1 MPLTHI
7 WIWIRSFYSLF
18 VISPFLIDLY
28 IERVN
33 SLETL
38 ERTVFF
44 ANRYCDYPIVN
55 LVPTVIERGKNS
67 YNSYSRLLFQ
77 FVPKVSRRIHYSL
90 RYSTCVRLFGTLYK
104 METVVV
110 SRKNEDK
117 NISHGTPRGEF

>member
-7 WIWIRSFYSLF
+7 WIWILLL
-18 VISPFLIDLY
+18 LICYITVSHNLY

-44 ANRYCDYPIVN
+44 ANRYCDYPIN

-90 RYSTCVRLFGTLYK
+90 RYSTCVRLFGTMFVYE